1 MAMIVRIYPLFAT
14 THDGLMYILAKLQTG
29 QCAKAEE
36 VPRYGLAGRLLP
48 CSCEPGI
55 DLCQMP
61 SRADIYRVVSTN
73 IIMFSG
79 GRVLPVTHAYF
90 ELLSLPES
98 DWRYACHPAGRGR
111 PRHWRVDRFVVLVTT
126 IRGNQIARA
135 IFSSIA
141 NAPSASLIRRSP
153 YDKGSDLIW
162 TFVATPHL
170 SFVIPFSRAQYSSKR
185 YHWWNIKP
193 NERCNQEDHQTT
205 LYLKTESN
213 KKEATITV
221 LAPLIMPLLHVEV
234 LTPLLIVCE
243 YRHAALGKLVLY
255 KPSLHHSPYRA
266 THVVVLAPFTFIRMG
281 HQTKWMPRRVT
292 FVPGGVYLPNH
303 IHSGE
308 VLGGLMGYSPFRDCS
323 NCVGLDATRFDKI
336 WARFLPDWDR
346 IVAFFRS
353 DAVYKEATRLSRDRV
368 ERPFLSFS
376 YDGGLCQ
383 DVRRIAWWPTRS
395 TEADRT
401 ASSASFLHEGID
413 EVSIATG
420 DNNPRTLL
428 TPGVDQI
435 RWTITFVRTRKQ
447 TVLENVSAS
456 TVVPKSHPQWT
467 ALPGICPQSYPAL
480 LLALPVIVPSHLKGR
495 KHEHDWYSSPTR
507 RRRTRF
513 ARLGTLLQDPYAKPN
528 TDLYSRQC
536 LVAELAF
543 GTLAIEKEQVLP
555 VELENV
561 NMEGP

>member
-14 THDGLMYILAKLQTG
+14 THDVLMHILAKTRTGEISFEEELSNRRSVQKPMECHDTTLQ
-29 QCAKAEE
+29 A
-36 VPRYGLAGRLLP
+36 VLLP
-48 CSCEPGI
+48 CSCEAGI

-61 SRADIYRVVSTN
+61 SRADIYQVVSTV
-73 IIMFSG
+73 G
-79 GRVLPVTHAYF
+79 GGVLPVTHAYF

-98 DWRYACHPAGRGR
+98 DWLYACHPAGRRR
-111 PRHWRVDRFVVLVTT
+111 PGHWRVDRFVVLVTT
-126 IRGNQIARA
+126 IRGNQISRA

-185 YHWWNIKP
+185 YHWWNIKA

-243 YRHAALGKLVLY
+243 YRHTARGKLVLY

-266 THVVVLAPFTFIRMG
+266 THVVVLDPFTFIQMG
-281 HQTKWMPRRVT
+281 HQTKWMPHRVT

-353 DAVYKEATRLSRDRV
+353 DAVYKEATRLSHDRANA
-368 ERPFLSFS
+368 PFFRFRTTVDFARM
-376 YDGGLCQ
+376 YM
-383 DVRRIAWWPTRS
+383 S
-395 TEADRT
+395 TMHVMA
-401 ASSASFLHEGID
+401 
-413 EVSIATG
+413 
-420 DNNPRTLL
+420 
-428 TPGVDQI
+428 
-435 RWTITFVRTRKQ
+435 K
-447 TVLENVSAS
+447 S
-456 TVVPKSHPQWT
+456 TVRIDG
-467 ALPGICPQSYPAL
+467 LI
-480 LLALPVIVPSHLKGR
+480 
-495 KHEHDWYSSPTR
+495 
-507 RRRTRF
+507 
-513 ARLGTLLQDPYAKPN
+513 
-528 TDLYSRQC
+528 
-536 LVAELAF
+536 
-543 GTLAIEKEQVLP
+543 
-555 VELENV
+555 
-561 NMEGP
+561 